1 MRPPSPPL
9 FVFAL
14 SLAIVG
20 CKDEDKCNVA
30 RGATASAWEAVKN
43 DAGRFKLSGAA
54 GYEELT
60 TSQKQEHYQVFSTVE
75 SQAKIVF
82 ESFATP
88 VIAWNNATPA
98 REKARKEFDR
108 YFQKDAYS
116 GFAGKLDAAQKRF
129 TEAEAACR

>member
-1 MRPPSPPL
+1 MQPLPPFP
-9 FVFAL
+9 VAL
-14 SLAIVG
+14 LAALAVLG
-20 CKDEDKCNVA
+20 CKDADKCNVA

-54 GYEELT
+54 GYDELS

-88 VIAWNNATPA
+88 VIAWNNATSA

-116 GFAGKLDAAQKRF
+116 GFASKLDAAQKRF

>member
-1 MRPPSPPL
+1 MRPLHPST
-9 FVFAL
+9 FAL
-14 SLAIVG
+14 LGALAVLG

-54 GYEELT
+54 GYDELA
-60 TSQKQEHYQVFSTVE
+60 TSQKQEHYQVFSTIE
-75 SQAKIVF
+75 TQAKIVF

-88 VIAWNNATPA
+88 VIAWNNATTA

-108 YFQKDAYS
+108 YFQRDAYA

>member
-1 MRPPSPPL
+1 MRSPPALALVCLAPLAL
-9 FVFAL
+9 F
-14 SLAIVG
+14 G
-20 CKDEDKCNVA
+20 CKDEQKCNVA
-30 RGATASAWEAVKN
+30 RGSNATAWEEVKN

-54 GYEELT
+54 GYEDYT
-60 TSQKQEHYQVFSTVE
+60 ATQKQEHYQVFSTVE
-75 SQAKIVF
+75 SQAQIVF

-88 VIAWNNATPA
+88 VIAWNNAMAA
-98 REKARKEFDR
+98 REKATKEFDR

>member
-1 MRPPSPPL
+1 MLSRVPIACV
-9 FVFAL
+9 FVA
-14 SLAIVG
+14 SVAVSG

-30 RGATASAWEAVKN
+30 RGASASAWEGVKT
-43 DAGRFKLSGAA
+43 DAARFKLSGAS

-60 TSQKQEHYQVFSTVE
+60 PSQKQEHYQVFSTVE
-75 SQAKIVF
+75 TQAQIVF

-88 VIAWNNATPA
+88 SIAWNNATAA

-108 YFQKDAYS
+108 YFQKDSYA
-116 GFAGKLDAAQKRF
+116 GFAAKLDTAQKRF